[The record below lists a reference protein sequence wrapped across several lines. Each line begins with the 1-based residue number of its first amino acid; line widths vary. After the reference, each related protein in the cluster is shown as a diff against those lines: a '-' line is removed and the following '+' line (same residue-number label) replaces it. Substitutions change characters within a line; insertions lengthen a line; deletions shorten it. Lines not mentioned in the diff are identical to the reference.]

1 MGTSEKFCLR
11 WNDFESNIS
20 TAFRELRDD
29 KDFFDVTLVCD
40 EDQIQAHKVILSAC
54 SPFFRSVLKRNRHEH
69 PLLYMKGVKYV
80 DIVSVLNF
88 MYHGEVNVAQEEL
101 NSFLAVAEDLKVK
114 GLTQNGSE
122 HSQTKQ
128 SQQKSNEKVRERHE
142 PQPTQAIK
150 RPRVSPAP
158 VQVNRSYQPTTSYT
172 SQEEEIQEIVPIKTE
187 PVVTQAQPIQ
197 ETIQSIE
204 QTYIDNTESTY
215 EGVVADPNTEDALYG
230 DEYADY
236 EYEGDQSYHG
246 EHAAQQNIT
255 GNVEGTKELDA
266 LVEQMM
272 SKTVNLGQT
281 EFVCNVCKKVMK
293 KRRHMMCHVETH
305 IEGVTHVCNICS
317 KVFKTRNSLDKHKHT
332 YHKGEHNLGGY
343 AVNLNHSSTF

>member
-1 MGTSEKFCLR
+1 MGNSEKFCLR

-40 EDQIQAHKVILSAC
+40 EEQIQAHKVILSAC
-54 SPFFRSVLKRNRHEH
+54 SPFFRSVLRRNRHEH
-69 PLLYMKGVKYV
+69 PLLYMKGIKYL

-88 MYHGEVNVAQEEL
+88 MYHGEVSVAQEDL

-114 GLTQNGSE
+114 GLTQNDSDNSSKVNQIYP
-122 HSQTKQ
+122 SQA
-128 SQQKSNEKVRERHE
+128 NKVKTRPDNQPTPSYKPPAAPPII
-142 PQPTQAIK
+142 PQPK
-150 RPRVSPAP
+150 PPVP
-158 VQVNRSYQPTTSYT
+158 VQRKYHPSPKYT
-172 SQEEEIQEIVPIKTE
+172 HEVDHDEIQEVVPIKAE
-187 PVVTQAQPIQ
+187 PGSMPG
-197 ETIQSIE
+197 TIQSME
-204 QTYIDNTESTY
+204 EEYVDNTIHPG
-215 EGVVADPNTEDALYG
+215 EGVVADPNNTIYG

-236 EYEGDQSYHG
+236 SNYEAEQSYDEG
-246 EHAAQQNIT
+246 TMAQQSMAT
-255 GNVEGTKELDA
+255 TVEGNQELDA

-272 SKTVNLGQT
+272 SKIVNLGQT

-305 IEGVTHVCNICS
+305 IEGVSHVCNLCN

-332 YHKGEHNLGGY
+332 YHKGEHNLSIG
-343 AVNLNHSSTF
+343 F